1 MNIMNIMNIDIKKI
15 LHIIKQINDNS
26 FILEN
31 DIQILIEKCYKLNN
45 TLNNTYFDNI
55 LYEIELNRHDEFYI
69 FEIVDKIR
77 LLLNNL

>member
-31 DIQILIEKCYKLNN
+31 DIQILIEKCYKLNKK
-45 TLNNTYFDNI
+45 LNNTYFDNI
-55 LYEIELNRHDEFYI
+55 LYEIELNKYDEFYI
-69 FEIVDKIR
+69 FENVDKIR
-77 LLLNNL
+77 LL

>member
-1 MNIMNIMNIDIKKI
+1 MNIMNIDIKKI

>member
-1 MNIMNIMNIDIKKI
+1 MNIMNIDIKKI

-31 DIQILIEKCYKLNN
+31 DIQILIEKCYKLNKK
-45 TLNNTYFDNI
+45 LNNTYFDNI
-55 LYEIELNRHDEFYI
+55 LYEIELNKYDEFYI
-69 FEIVDKIR
+69 FENVDKIR

>member
-31 DIQILIEKCYKLNN
+31 DIQILIEKCYKLNKK
-45 TLNNTYFDNI
+45 LNNTYFDNI
-55 LYEIELNRHDEFYI
+55 LYEIELNKYDEFYI
-69 FEIVDKIR
+69 FENVDKIR